1 MNAHLAKILCFEA
14 AHRNPLGG
22 PAQQRLH
29 GHSYKVEILASGAV
43 DADIGWVVDFA
54 ELKRLFGPL
63 NDILDHACLND
74 LPGFEQ
80 DTSLSGVKHW
90 IEDHVRPWPAWFQ
103 GVTVSILGDLAY
115 RPRRREPEPV
125 LDLPER
131 IHFSFEAAQS
141 LPQLPKGHP
150 CRNLHGHSYHVE
162 VAVKQMQGLETRLR
176 ALYDTLDHQFLNE
189 IPGLGFA
196 TSERICAWIWTWL
209 QNHGE
214 NPAAIVVQETP
225 SARCVYFGD

>member
-63 NDILDHACLND
+63 NNILDHACLND

-90 IEDHVRPWPAWFQ
+90 IEEHVRPWPAWFQ

-115 RPRRREPEPV
+115 RPQLREPEPV
-125 LDLPER
+125 LGLPER
-131 IHFSFEAAQS
+131 IHFTFEAAQS
-141 LPQLPKGHP
+141 LPQLPEEHP
-150 CRNLHGHSYHVE
+150 CRKLHGHSYYVE
-162 VAVKQMQGLETRLR
+162 VGVQQMDGLETRLR

-214 NPAAIVVQETP
+214 HPAAIVVQETP